1 MIVTVFAE
9 SSENTCGPN
18 LLHRPAISSLLRGK
32 FLTPCA
38 LHSSKTNFIMLSQ
51 NFLNDSERSM
61 RANRLFSAL
70 PIAVI
75 RFYRYFVS
83 PLIPPSCRFQPTCS
97 AYMIEAIERHG
108 AIKGLWLG
116 IKRISKCHPGHP
128 GGYDPV
134 PEYKGKTRQ
143 H

>member
-1 MIVTVFAE
+1 
-9 SSENTCGPN
+9 
-18 LLHRPAISSLLRGK
+18 
-32 FLTPCA
+32 
-38 LHSSKTNFIMLSQ
+38 
-51 NFLNDSERSM
+51 M
-61 RANRLFSAL
+61 RTNRLFSAL

-97 AYMIEAIERHG
+97 AYMIEAIEQHG
-108 AIKGLWLG
+108 VIKGLWLG

-134 PEYKGKTRQ
+134 PEYNGNTRQ

>member
-1 MIVTVFAE
+1 
-9 SSENTCGPN
+9 
-18 LLHRPAISSLLRGK
+18 
-32 FLTPCA
+32 
-38 LHSSKTNFIMLSQ
+38 
-51 NFLNDSERSM
+51 M
-61 RANRLFSAL
+61 RANRLLRAL

-97 AYMIEAIERHG
+97 EYMIEAIAQHG
-108 AIKGLWLG
+108 VIKGLWLG
-116 IKRISKCHPGHP
+116 TKRISKCRPGHP

-134 PEYKGKTRQ
+134 PEYNGNTRQ

>member
-1 MIVTVFAE
+1 MGNNSV
-9 SSENTCGPN
+9 
-18 LLHRPAISSLLRGK
+18 
-32 FLTPCA
+32 
-38 LHSSKTNFIMLSQ
+38 
-51 NFLNDSERSM
+51 
-61 RANRLFSAL
+61 FSAL
-70 PIAVI
+70 AIAVI

-97 AYMIEAIERHG
+97 AYMIEAIKTHG
-108 AIKGLWLG
+108 SIKGLWLG
-116 IKRISKCHPGHP
+116 IKRIGKCHPGHP

>member
-1 MIVTVFAE
+1 
-9 SSENTCGPN
+9 
-18 LLHRPAISSLLRGK
+18 
-32 FLTPCA
+32 
-38 LHSSKTNFIMLSQ
+38 
-51 NFLNDSERSM
+51 M

-75 RFYRYFVS
+75 RFYRYFIS

-97 AYMIEAIERHG
+97 AYMIEAIERNG

-116 IKRISKCHPGHP
+116 IKRIRKCHPGHP

-134 PEYKGKTRQ
+134 PEHNGKTRQ